1 MVVLLDEDEKAQQQA
16 FLFGPPPLGPGAPP
30 LERLLAYGHARHT
43 FLHDHHALTALL
55 DADYL
60 VHRLAGGATLDEVA
74 DAWEGVAVELC
85 GR

>member
-16 FLFGPPPLGPGAPP
+16 FLFGPPPPLGPGAPP
-30 LERLLAYGHARHT
+30 LERLLGCARHT
-43 FLHDHHALTALL
+43 FVHDHHALTALL